1 MMFIGFGL
9 LILLAALLLDFDK
22 KVQGSGAA
30 RTVVENIP
38 A

>member
-30 RTVVENIP
+30 RAVVEDMS